1 MSTKWSLDSE
11 EIVDYVFF
19 MAVLEDIERE
29 AISLPKDQRL
39 KLAEK
44 LISSVDEVG
53 DTGVDEAWE
62 VEISRRIESYRS
74 GDVDPIPAA
83 DVFARLKEIA
93 PE

>member
-1 MSTKWSLDSE
+1 
-11 EIVDYVFF
+11 

-29 AISLPKDQRL
+29 AFSLPKDQRL

-53 DTGVDEAWE
+53 DTGVEEAWE
-62 VEISRRIESYRS
+62 VEIARRIEEYRS
-74 GDVDPIPAA
+74 GEVETIPAA

-93 PE
+93 PS